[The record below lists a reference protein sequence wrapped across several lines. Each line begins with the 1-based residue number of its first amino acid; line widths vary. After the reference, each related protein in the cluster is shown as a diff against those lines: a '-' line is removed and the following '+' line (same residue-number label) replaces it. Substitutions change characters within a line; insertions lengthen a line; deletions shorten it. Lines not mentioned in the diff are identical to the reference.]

1 MGALGGAPG
10 TPAAAGQ
17 TRAHGGAA
25 IYSPQTFGAVSL
37 LRWQKPHCEDAAQ
50 RSSNRTLL
58 PNPSSPKVS
67 AQLWVPSL
75 REPPVCADIIT
86 WNQKD
91 EVDHWGRPFGY
102 SALAF
107 LLSSC
112 SLPAALL
119 LRWMHKSQAVGIT
132 FCCPCTCFAF
142 SRNLPG
148 CQSRT
153 VAGSPFPGKLNTYIL
168 HKEIRGLALKMEY
181 TSLRVLQTAWQY
193 TGCEL

>member
-1 MGALGGAPG
+1 MVLCHCLCQERSLGALGGAPG

-67 AQLWVPSL
+67 AHLWVPSL

-102 SALAF
+102 LSTCFPAF
-107 LLSSC
+107 LL
-112 SLPAALL
+112 LPA
-119 LRWMHKSQAVGIT
+119 R
-132 FCCPCTCFAF
+132 C
-142 SRNLPG
+142 
-148 CQSRT
+148 
-153 VAGSPFPGKLNTYIL
+153 VAPKVD
-168 HKEIRGLALKMEY
+168 A
-181 TSLRVLQTAWQY
+181 
-193 TGCEL
+193 